1 MDSKIRLAAGT
12 PSEMR
17 NLAEWL
23 GLEDEEM
30 TNAELLDEAADLING
45 RVAVLLDAI
54 GRGDDP
60 AF

>member
-1 MDSKIRLAAGT
+1 
-12 PSEMR
+12 MR

-23 GLEDEEM
+23 GLEDEEA

-45 RVAVLLDAI
+45 RVATLLDAI

-60 AF
+60 SF